1 MKNKPDRAIV
11 VPHTT
16 LAGGLRWTTYDVMRA
31 GKVADLAGAGE
42 TLSPSPF
49 RHKHKA
55 QAWAADWNR
64 KNLPKAAEVKA
75 ARRKV
80 ALIERFVVPVF
91 GQGQPIEVR
100 TVIQLRRMYGDKF
113 ANKYCEARAL
123 LCECREIVLDA
134 EKKEPEP
141 TT

>member
-16 LAGGLRWTTYDVMRA
+16 LAGGVTWTTYDVMRA

-42 TLSPSPF
+42 TLSPTPF
-49 RHKHKA
+49 RCKHKA
-55 QAWAADWNR
+55 QVWAADWNR
-64 KNLPKAAEVKA
+64 ENLPKAADLKA
-75 ARRKV
+75 ARRVV
-80 ALIERFVVPVF
+80 ALIERFIK
-91 GQGQPIEVR
+91 PIEPEALA
-100 TVIQLRRMYGDKF
+100 QLKRMYGKDFVYKLGMVHG
-113 ANKYCEARAL
+113 L
-123 LCECREIVLDA
+123 LYECREIVLDV